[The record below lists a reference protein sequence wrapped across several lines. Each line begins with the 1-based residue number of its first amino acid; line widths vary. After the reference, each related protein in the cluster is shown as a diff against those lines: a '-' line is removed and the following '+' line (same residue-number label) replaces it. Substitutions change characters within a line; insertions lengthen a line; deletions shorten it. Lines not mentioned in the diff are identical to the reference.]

1 MADPYDPRV
10 KKPTVSVVIATRGRR
25 DRLQETLVP
34 LVADPAAD
42 EIVVVDDGSDD
53 GSLQLLEDLAAAHP
67 QLRPVPTRHRGRA
80 AARQLGLERATGEV
94 VLLLDD
100 DVVAAP
106 GLVEGHA
113 RAHTGSDG
121 LVVVGYMPIRLPAR
135 RRPGDAS
142 TYLYA
147 GNYEGSCAACERDP
161 SLVLTGLWGGNVS
174 ICRADALRV
183 GMDSSFTYHE
193 DRDFGL
199 RCMKAGLSG
208 RFDRSLHAEHVH
220 ARNIATLRRDA
231 RGQGAGRVKIHRVH
245 ADVLPPFDG
254 RRFACDLPAS
264 LGRVVVACRRPRV
277 GTFCAGVLA
286 AAAKLAG
293 RLRLWR
299 VETNVVKLL
308 RRVELQ
314 RGALDALEHS

>member
-1 MADPYDPRV
+1 MTDPYDPQV
-10 KKPTVSVVIATRGRR
+10 KTPTVSVVIATRGRR

-34 LVADPAAD
+34 LLAEPAAD
-42 EIVVVDDGSDD
+42 EIVVVDDGSND
-53 GSLQLLEDLAAAHP
+53 GSLKLLEDLAAAHP
-67 QLRPVPTRHRGRA
+67 QLRPVPTR
-80 AARQLGLERATGEV
+80 
-94 VLLLDD
+94 
-100 DVVAAP
+100 
-106 GLVEGHA
+106 
-113 RAHTGSDG
+113 
-121 LVVVGYMPIRLPAR
+121 LPAR
-135 RRPGDAS
+135 CRPGDAS

-147 GNYEGSCAACERDP
+147 GNYEGSCAACERDR

-220 ARNIATLRRDA
+220 ARNVATLRRDA

-245 ADVLPPFDG
+245 AEVLPPFDG

-264 LGRVVVACRRPRV
+264 LGCVVVACWRPRV
-277 GTFCAGVLA
+277 GTFCARGLA
-286 AAAKLAG
+286 AAG

-299 VETNVVKLL
+299 VETNLVKLL

-314 RGALDALEHS
+314 RGALDAAEHS

>member
-1 MADPYDPRV
+1 MADSYDSGV
-10 KKPTVSVVIATRGRR
+10 KRPTVSVVIATRGRR
-25 DRLQETLVP
+25 ERLRETLVP
-34 LVADPAAD
+34 LLSDPAAG

-53 GSLQLLEDLAAAHP
+53 GSLELLQDLAAAHP
-67 QLRPVPTRHRGRA
+67 RLRPVPTRHRGRA

-94 VLLLDD
+94 VLMLDD

-113 RAHTGSDG
+113 RAHAGSNG
-121 LVVVGYMPIRLPAR
+121 LVVVGYMPIRLPPR

-161 SLVLTGLWGGNVS
+161 SLVLSGLWGGNVS

-199 RCMKAGLSG
+199 RCMKAGLCG

-220 ARNIATLRRDA
+220 ARDIATLRRDA
-231 RGQGAGRVKIHRVH
+231 RGQGAARVKIHRVH

-254 RRFACDLPAS
+254 RRFAHGLPAP
-264 LGRVVVACRRPRV
+264 LRRVVVACRRPRV
-277 GTFCAGVLA
+277 GSVCAGILA
-286 AAAKLAG
+286 ATAELAG

>member
-1 MADPYDPRV
+1 M
-10 KKPTVSVVIATRGRR
+10 
-25 DRLQETLVP
+25 P
-34 LVADPAAD
+34 LLADPAAD
-42 EIVVVDDGSDD
+42 EIVVVDDGSND
-53 GSLQLLEDLAAAHP
+53 GTLKLLEDLAAAHP

-100 DVVAAP
+100 DVVAAQ

-113 RAHTGSDG
+113 RAHAVSDG
-121 LVVVGYMPIRLPAR
+121 LVVVGYMPIRLPAG

-142 TYLYA
+142 TFLYA

-199 RCMKAGLSG
+199 RCMKAGL
-208 RFDRSLHAEHVH
+208 
-220 ARNIATLRRDA
+220 
-231 RGQGAGRVKIHRVH
+231 RV
-245 ADVLPPFDG
+245 
-254 RRFACDLPAS
+254 ACDLPAS

-277 GTFCAGVLA
+277 GRFCAAVLA

-299 VETNVVKLL
+299 VETNVVNLL

-314 RGALDALEHS
+314 RGALDAIEHS

>member
-1 MADPYDPRV
+1 M
-10 KKPTVSVVIATRGRR
+10 KPSTVSVVIATHGRR
-25 DRLQETLVP
+25 DKLRETLGP
-34 LVADPAAD
+34 LLADPAAD
-42 EIVVVDDGSDD
+42 EIVVVDDGSTD
-53 GSLQLLEDLAAAHP
+53 GSLEVLEDLAATHP
-67 QLRPVPTRHRGRA
+67 QLRPVSTRHRGRA

-100 DVVAAP
+100 DVVATP
-106 GLVEGHA
+106 GLVDGHA
-113 RAHTGSDG
+113 RAHAGDDG
-121 LVVVGYMPIRLPAR
+121 LVVVGYMPIRLPAC

-147 GNYEGSCAACERDP
+147 GNYEGSCLACERDP

-199 RCMKAGLSG
+199 RCMKAGLHG

-220 ARNIATLRRDA
+220 ARSVATLRRDA
-231 RGQGAGRVKIHRVH
+231 RGQGAGRVKIHLVH

-254 RRFACDLPAS
+254 LRFVHDLPAP
-264 LGRVVVACRRPRV
+264 LRRIVIACRRPRL

-286 AAAKLAG
+286 ASAGLAG
-293 RLRLWR
+293 RLRLWQA
-299 VETNVVKLL
+299 ETNLVKLL